1 VAARRVRVQST
12 SSLVASELHGP
23 WSSRGDADGAT
34 AVGAARERRLAALE
48 QVVDADMVATRTCA
62 LFPHAGGRR
71 SPPSAAEISFCTD
84 RPLINE

>member
-1 VAARRVRVQST
+1 
-12 SSLVASELHGP
+12 
-23 WSSRGDADGAT
+23 
-34 AVGAARERRLAALE
+34 VGAARERRLAALE

>member
-1 VAARRVRVQST
+1 MSAARDRLAQSQ
-12 SSLVASELHGP
+12 LDVFA
-23 WSSRGDADGAT
+23 SSRRRRWLPPNCMDHGRR
-34 AVGAARERRLAALE
+34 AVMPTALE